1 MGLRSFGGRVFQAE
15 GVARPNS
22 TTRALACYVHRMER
36 RSVTEMANKR
46 EAWKA
51 AGQDHGGPIQPQKRS
66 DSEHTLVGP
75 F

>member
-1 MGLRSFGGRVFQAE
+1 MGMGLHSFGGRVFQAE

-22 TTRALACYVHRMER
+22 TVRAFACYVHRMER

-51 AGQDHGGPIQPQKRS
+51 AGQDHSGPISHRK
-66 DSEHTLVGP
+66 DLTLNIHL
-75 F
+75 